1 MSAEGGAHDP
11 KDEYAELDSAELAFF
26 DRYQDQLMFGS
37 DYMESTF
44 SWLKSY
50 RQRLDMFLPYSER
63 WPLPDGVKRK
73 YYHAN
78 ARRLLRRPGANY
90 TPAAHPGFTVT
101 RIVGDT
107 VTLDGRASFGP
118 AGSLRYAWRQTEG
131 ATVRLR
137 DDTTS
142 RPRFVA
148 TTAGDLAFELVVR
161 SDSSASRPRSVRV
174 NVISTDS
181 AFQEDSGRVVI
192 EAEHFERTVPHNGRS
207 WTLARDQAGFES
219 DGYVLAGPTPAS
231 IDEPGRLRATSPELR
246 YTMWIQQPGTY
257 VVYARGMAPDTAHAS
272 VHFGLDNEEARL
284 ADRVGRF
291 PVGRWGWARNA
302 FEWDAQFQMMDT
314 TLAVLNIVEPGPH
327 VLNVWMHHAGV
338 MLDRIMLV
346 RAPNPEVERPLF
358 DPGTTPGPAESQ
370 RRSLRR

>member
-1 MSAEGGAHDP
+1 M
-11 KDEYAELDSAELAFF
+11 
-26 DRYQDQLMFGS
+26 
-37 DYMESTF
+37 
-44 SWLKSY
+44 
-50 RQRLDMFLPYSER
+50 
-63 WPLPDGVKRK
+63 
-73 YYHAN
+73 
-78 ARRLLRRPGANY
+78 
-90 TPAAHPGFTVT
+90 
-101 RIVGDT
+101 
-107 VTLDGRASFGP
+107 RAIGP

-131 ATVRLR
+131 ATVSLR

-192 EAEHFERTVPHNGRS
+192 EAEHFERTVPRNGRA

-219 DGYVLAGPTPAS
+219 DGYMLAGPAGHD
-231 IDEPGRLRATSPELR
+231 DEPGRLRTTSPELR
-246 YTMWIQQPGTY
+246 YTMWIQQPGY
-257 VVYARGMAPDTAHAS
+257 LCRVRAGHGAGHRARGS

-291 PVGRWGWARNA
+291 PVGQWGWARNA

-327 VLNVWMHHAGV
+327 VLNVWMHHDGV

-346 RAPNPEVERPLF
+346 RAPYAEVERPLF
-358 DPGTTPGPAESQ
+358 DPGTTPGPAES
-370 RRSLRR
+370 RRRAPAALGRAGLNIAPDFRLCARSVTRRETRSCSR